1 MKALKSGF
9 NLHLWEK
16 LDDPDRWHLCSYG
29 CLPSNRVKRGR
40 ASGARGR
47 KGEPPFFFYEHPTVF
62 MSFIHACCKALQFSQ
77 ALQHHKSL
85 LILLSFSIS
94 LCVFSVWLSLPLPSP
109 CLPPSQ
115 STQSSCLGQ
124 TVTLPW
130 HFSLCGPL
138 TGGRPV
144 LQQQSWLLFYELCR
158 HQTII
163 LMLIL
168 HLMEQNLLT

>member
-1 MKALKSGF
+1 MALTFTFGRSSTVLTDGTFAVMAACQATGLKEVERVVHGEGKGS
-9 NLHLWEK
+9 LH
-16 LDDPDRWHLCSYG
+16 
-29 CLPSNRVKRGR
+29 
-40 ASGARGR
+40 
-47 KGEPPFFFYEHPTVF
+47 FFHEHPSVF

-77 ALQHHKSL
+77 ALQHHKSW

-138 TGGRPV
+138 TGGPTSAAATV
-144 LQQQSWLLFYELCR
+144 FGSWLLFYELSR
-158 HQTII
+158 RQTII
-163 LMLIL
+163 FMLIP
-168 HLMEQNLLT
+168 HLMKQNPLT